1 MKIKLA
7 DKHIQE
13 FINPDLDI
21 IDSPVKEFN
30 LDKTYV
36 NTPRDCTPV
45 TTDDVVAQGR
55 QNFWYSDYMYGVGS
69 RLGGSYLREEE
80 IINTSEKK
88 MNDIIDLYQ
97 ETMLQSNL
105 TELLKGLVR
114 VKKSRAQEEYEDI
127 LSIVFNEIKK
137 EYDKLGNKTI
147 QDSTG
152 NP

>member
-1 MKIKLA
+1 MKIKLT

-21 IDSPVKEFN
+21 IDSPVQDFN

-36 NTPRDCTPV
+36 NTPRDCAPV
-45 TTDDVVAQGR
+45 TTDVVVAQGR
-55 QNFWYSDYMYGVGS
+55 QNFWYSDYLYGVGS
-69 RLGGSYLREEE
+69 RIGGSYLREEE
-80 IINTSEKK
+80 IINTSEKN
-88 MNDIIDLYQ
+88 MSDIIDLYQ
-97 ETMLQSNL
+97 ETMLHSNL
-105 TELLKGLVR
+105 TELLKGLIR
-114 VKKSRAQEEYEDI
+114 VEKSRDKEEYEDI